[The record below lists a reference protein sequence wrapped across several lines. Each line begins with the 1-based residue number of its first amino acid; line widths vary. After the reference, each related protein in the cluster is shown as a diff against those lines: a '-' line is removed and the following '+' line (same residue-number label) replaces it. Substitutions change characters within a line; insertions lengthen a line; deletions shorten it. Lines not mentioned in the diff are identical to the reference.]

1 MTTEALRSRV
11 GETEYVQLDP
21 RYTRPSRFG
30 DFYSHPDFPDRY
42 DANQLCRVRCSAGE
56 VREMLH
62 DLESL
67 YSPGFE
73 YRKVSGYSV
82 DVWSH
87 LAPDLSHRGW
97 GVWTTRLLLHRA
109 ESVKKSNTDVAIVT
123 VPATSPDL
131 ASFYRTESGLD
142 RGFEMARGQA
152 ARVGG
157 EYVVG
162 YLDGQPAG
170 CTGWFSIGGIARFRH
185 VFTAPAFRG
194 RGVATSLIHY
204 LQHHPEVEACDEL
217 AILVGEDGPGELY
230 ERLGFREAMLFWE
243 AKHPPR

>member
-1 MTTEALRSRV
+1 
-11 GETEYVQLDP
+11 
-21 RYTRPSRFG
+21 
-30 DFYSHPDFPDRY
+30 
-42 DANQLCRVRCSAGE
+42 
-56 VREMLH
+56 
-62 DLESL
+62 
-67 YSPGFE
+67 
-73 YRKVSGYSV
+73 
-82 DVWSH
+82 
-87 LAPDLSHRGW
+87 
-97 GVWTTRLLLHRA
+97 
-109 ESVKKSNTDVAIVT
+109 
-123 VPATSPDL
+123 
-131 ASFYRTESGLD
+131 
-142 RGFEMARGQA
+142 MARGQA

-204 LQHHPEVEACDEL
+204 LQHHPGVEACDEL

-230 ERLGFREAMLFWE
+230 EQLGFREAMLFWE